1 MTRNRFYVFLGTL
14 AGLAF
19 GLAAYRLQGT
29 HPAMMNQ
36 FGIVAFA
43 SLGTSLGCLLAEP
56 AERRR

>member
-1 MTRNRFYVFLGTL
+1 MTRRRFYVALGTL
-14 AGLAF
+14 LGLAV
-19 GLAAYRLQGT
+19 GLVAYRCQGT

-56 AERRR
+56 VQGRP

>member
-1 MTRNRFYVFLGTL
+1 MIRRRFYVALGTL
-14 AGLAF
+14 LGLAA
-19 GLAAYRLQGT
+19 GVAAYRLQGM

-56 AERRR
+56 AQGRR